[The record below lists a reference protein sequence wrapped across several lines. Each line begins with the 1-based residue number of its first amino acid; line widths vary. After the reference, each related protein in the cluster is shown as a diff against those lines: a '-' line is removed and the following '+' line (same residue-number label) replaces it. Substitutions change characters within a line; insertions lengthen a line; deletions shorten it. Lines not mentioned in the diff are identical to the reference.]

1 MEELMNQKG
10 FSLQSDT
17 KEKFNE
23 NKDTILVIDDELG
36 PRESLRILFKHK
48 YNVITAEDG
57 DKGIEIVKNR
67 KVDLIILDLRMPGKN
82 GIETLAEIRKYNQNV
97 PVIILTGY
105 GDMETARKAM
115 HYEAIEFMTKP
126 FSVSE
131 MEEIV
136 AKGIEKGKIKI
147 ETEKLREELILLKEK
162 LQKRINE
169 IETFAVIGQTSSEIL
184 HEVNNLLTVIHGY
197 IQLLMEEINS
207 KKITLKYVEIIDKE
221 IKRCKNIAKNILEL
235 TKEKPYIEDVNLN
248 DLIRNLVEFLK
259 ESKLCQNI
267 NFLIKIPEVPV
278 IVKSNYN
285 HLHQAILNIFLN
297 SIQALQK
304 NGIIN
309 VVIEKTE
316 DKGIILISDNGKGIP
331 QNIIEKITQPYFTT
345 KETGT
350 GIGLHL
356 TTKIINKYGG
366 KFEIKSEL
374 NKGTEFKIIFPL
386 S

>member
-1 MEELMNQKG
+1 MREFINQKEY
-10 FSLQSDT
+10 FLQSDI

-36 PRESLRILFKHK
+36 PRESLRILFKDK

-67 KVDLIILDLRMPGKN
+67 KVDLIILDLRMPGKS
-82 GIETLAEIRKYNQNV
+82 GIDTLGEIRNYNQNV

-115 HYEAIEFMTKP
+115 HYEAFEFMTKP
-126 FSVSE
+126 FSISE

-136 AKGIEKGKIKI
+136 AKGIEKGKIKR
-147 ETEKLREELILLKEK
+147 ETEKLREELISLKDK

-169 IETFAVIGQTSSEIL
+169 IETFAVIGQASSEIF
-184 HEVNNLLTVIHGY
+184 HEINNLLTVIHGY
-197 IQLLMEEINS
+197 IQLLMEEVNS
-207 KKITLKYVEIIDKE
+207 KKITLKYVETIDKE

-235 TKEKPYIEDVNLN
+235 TKEKPHIEDVNLN
-248 DLIRNLVEFLK
+248 ELLKNMIEFLK
-259 ESKLCQNI
+259 ESKLCQDI
-267 NFLIKIPEVPV
+267 NFLLKIPEESVV
-278 IVKSNYN
+278 VKNNYN
-285 HLHQAILNIFLN
+285 HLYQAILNIFLN
-297 SIQALQK
+297 SIQALEK
-304 NGIIN
+304 SGTIN
-309 VVIEKTE
+309 VVIEKTG
-316 DKGIILISDNGKGIP
+316 DKGIILISDNGKGIAP
-331 QNIIEKITQPYFTT
+331 DIIEKITQPFFTT

-374 NKGTEFKIIFPL
+374 NKGTEFKIILPL

>member
-1 MEELMNQKG
+1 MREFINQKEY
-10 FSLQSDT
+10 FLQSDI

-36 PRESLRILFKHK
+36 PRESLRILFKDK

-67 KVDLIILDLRMPGKN
+67 KVDLIILDLRMPGKS
-82 GIETLAEIRKYNQNV
+82 GIDTLGEIRNYNQNV

-115 HYEAIEFMTKP
+115 HYEAFEFMTKP
-126 FSVSE
+126 FSISE

-136 AKGIEKGKIKI
+136 AKGIEKGKIKR
-147 ETEKLREELILLKEK
+147 ETEKLREELISLKDK

-169 IETFAVIGQTSSEIL
+169 IETFAVIGQASSEIF
-184 HEVNNLLTVIHGY
+184 HEINNLLTVIHGY
-197 IQLLMEEINS
+197 IQLLMEEVNS
-207 KKITLKYVEIIDKE
+207 KKITLKYVETIDKE

-235 TKEKPYIEDVNLN
+235 TKEKPHIEDVNLN
-248 DLIRNLVEFLK
+248 ELVKNMIEFLK
-259 ESKLCQNI
+259 ESKLCQDI
-267 NFLIKIPEVPV
+267 NFLLKIPEESVV
-278 IVKSNYN
+278 VKNNYN
-285 HLHQAILNIFLN
+285 HLYQAILNIFLN
-297 SIQALQK
+297 SIQALEK
-304 NGIIN
+304 SGTIN
-309 VVIEKTE
+309 VVIEKTG
-316 DKGIILISDNGKGIP
+316 DKGIILISDNGKGIAP
-331 QNIIEKITQPYFTT
+331 DIIEKITQPFFTT

-374 NKGTEFKIIFPL
+374 NKGTEFKIILPL

>member
-1 MEELMNQKG
+1 MREFINQKEY
-10 FSLQSDT
+10 FLQSDI

-36 PRESLRILFKHK
+36 PRESLRILFKDK

-67 KVDLIILDLRMPGKN
+67 KVDLIILDLRMPGKS
-82 GIETLAEIRKYNQNV
+82 GIDTLGEIRNYNQNV

-115 HYEAIEFMTKP
+115 HYEAFEFMTKP
-126 FSVSE
+126 FSISE

-136 AKGIEKGKIKI
+136 AKGIEKGKIKR
-147 ETEKLREELILLKEK
+147 ETEKLREELISLKDK

-169 IETFAVIGQTSSEIL
+169 IETFAVIGQASSEIL
-184 HEVNNLLTVIHGY
+184 HEINNLLTVIHGY
-197 IQLLMEEINS
+197 IQLLMEEVNS
-207 KKITLKYVEIIDKE
+207 KKITWKYVETIDKE

-235 TKEKPYIEDVNLN
+235 TKEKPHIEDVNLN
-248 DLIRNLVEFLK
+248 ELVKNMIEFLK
-259 ESKLCQNI
+259 ESKLCQDI
-267 NFLIKIPEVPV
+267 NFLLKIPEESVV
-278 IVKSNYN
+278 VKSNYN
-285 HLHQAILNIFLN
+285 HLYQAILNIFLN
-297 SIQALQK
+297 SIQALEK
-304 NGIIN
+304 SGTIN
-309 VVIEKTE
+309 VVIEKTG
-316 DKGIILISDNGKGIP
+316 DKGIILISDNGKGIAP
-331 QNIIEKITQPYFTT
+331 DIIEKITQPFFTT

-374 NKGTEFKIIFPL
+374 NKGTEFKIILPL

>member
-1 MEELMNQKG
+1 MREFINQKEY
-10 FSLQSDT
+10 FLQSDI

-36 PRESLRILFKHK
+36 PRESLRILFKDK

-67 KVDLIILDLRMPGKN
+67 KVDLIILDLRMPGKS
-82 GIETLAEIRKYNQNV
+82 GIDTLGEIRNYNQNV

-115 HYEAIEFMTKP
+115 HYEAFEFMTKP
-126 FSVSE
+126 FSISE

-136 AKGIEKGKIKI
+136 AKGIEKGKIKR
-147 ETEKLREELILLKEK
+147 ETEKLREELISLKDK

-169 IETFAVIGQTSSEIL
+169 IETFAVIGQASSEIF
-184 HEVNNLLTVIHGY
+184 HEINNLLTVIHGY
-197 IQLLMEEINS
+197 IQLLMEEVNS
-207 KKITLKYVEIIDKE
+207 KKITLKYVETIDKE

-235 TKEKPYIEDVNLN
+235 TKEKPHIEDVNLN
-248 DLIRNLVEFLK
+248 ELVKNMIEFLK
-259 ESKLCQNI
+259 ESKLCQDI
-267 NFLIKIPEVPV
+267 NFLLKIPEESVV
-278 IVKSNYN
+278 VKNNYN
-285 HLHQAILNIFLN
+285 HLYQAILNIFLN
-297 SIQALQK
+297 SIQALEK
-304 NGIIN
+304 SGTIN
-309 VVIEKTE
+309 VVIEKTG
-316 DKGIILISDNGKGIP
+316 DKGIILISDNGKGIAP
-331 QNIIEKITQPYFTT
+331 DIIEKITQPFFTT

-356 TTKIINKYGG
+356 TAKIINKYGG

-374 NKGTEFKIIFPL
+374 NKGTEFKIILPL

>member
-1 MEELMNQKG
+1 MREFINQKEY
-10 FSLQSDT
+10 FLQSDI

-36 PRESLRILFKHK
+36 PRESLRILFKDK

-67 KVDLIILDLRMPGKN
+67 KVDLIILDLRMPGKS
-82 GIETLAEIRKYNQNV
+82 GIDTLGEIRNYNQNV

-115 HYEAIEFMTKP
+115 HYEAFEFMTKP
-126 FSVSE
+126 FSISE

-136 AKGIEKGKIKI
+136 AKGIEKGKIKR
-147 ETEKLREELILLKEK
+147 ETEKLREELISLKDK

-169 IETFAVIGQTSSEIL
+169 IETFAVIGQASSEIL
-184 HEVNNLLTVIHGY
+184 HEINNLLTVIHGY
-197 IQLLMEEINS
+197 IQLLMEEVNS
-207 KKITLKYVEIIDKE
+207 KKITLKYVETIDKE

-235 TKEKPYIEDVNLN
+235 TKEKPHIEDVNLN
-248 DLIRNLVEFLK
+248 ELVKNMIEFLK
-259 ESKLCQNI
+259 ESKLCQDI
-267 NFLIKIPEVPV
+267 NFLLKIPEESVV
-278 IVKSNYN
+278 VKNNYN
-285 HLHQAILNIFLN
+285 HLYQAILNIFLN
-297 SIQALQK
+297 SIQALEK
-304 NGIIN
+304 SGTIN
-309 VVIEKTE
+309 VVIEKTG
-316 DKGIILISDNGKGIP
+316 DKGIILISDNGKGIAP
-331 QNIIEKITQPYFTT
+331 DIIEKITQPFFTT

-374 NKGTEFKIIFPL
+374 NKGTEFKIILPL